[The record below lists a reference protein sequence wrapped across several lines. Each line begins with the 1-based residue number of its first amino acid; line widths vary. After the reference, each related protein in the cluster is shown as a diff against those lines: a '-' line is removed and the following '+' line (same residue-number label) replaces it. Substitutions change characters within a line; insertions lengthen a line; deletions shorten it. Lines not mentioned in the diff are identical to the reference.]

1 MSTISTSGTE
11 DIFDIPTI
19 RRVTGATFDD
29 PPRAVQINS
38 TPLDTPYRVARFLDY
53 AKDYKWFDNVYSTE
67 APRNNFL
74 ARLRVAA
81 AKTYRTLLHYVDL
94 WEKEQ
99 KQNQELSKEVDQLKE
114 ENKKLQDALDSAEES
129 TRLVAAKAI
138 EREGLLKD
146 DHRDAILDLNER
158 NDAVQESKNQL
169 KDRLRILEDQL
180 GQYTD
185 QTERI
190 KQLEFE
196 VGAEKGQRCVEP
208 QVHTDIIPL
217 RASITAWKEDFR
229 ALNKVL
235 QDTSNYHQKQIDELT
250 REGRR
255 LVAENQRL
263 AQETREAQEAQTYI
277 P

>member
-1 MSTISTSGTE
+1 
-11 DIFDIPTI
+11 
-19 RRVTGATFDD
+19 
-29 PPRAVQINS
+29 
-38 TPLDTPYRVARFLDY
+38 VARFLDY

-81 AKTYRTLLHYVDL
+81 AKTYRTLLHFVDL
-94 WEKEQ
+94 WEAEQ
-99 KQNQELSKEVDQLKE
+99 KRNHELSEEIKQLKE
-114 ENKKLQDALDSAEES
+114 EKDSLGLKLREYEER
-129 TRLVAAKAI
+129 TQHVADRAI
-138 EREGLLKD
+138 QREQQLKNE
-146 DHRDAILDLNER
+146 HRDAILDLNER

-169 KDRLRILEDQL
+169 KDRLAILEDQL
-180 GQYTD
+180 RHYTD

-235 QDTSNYHQKQIDELT
+235 QDTSNYHQKQINELT
-250 REGRR
+250 REGQR